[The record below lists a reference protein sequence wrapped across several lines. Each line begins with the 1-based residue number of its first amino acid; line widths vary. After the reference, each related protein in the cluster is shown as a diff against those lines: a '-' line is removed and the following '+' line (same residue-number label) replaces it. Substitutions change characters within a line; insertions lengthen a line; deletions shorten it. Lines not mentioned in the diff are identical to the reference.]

1 MGCLHGRRRDPDPR
15 HRRLDA
21 IILTVLVYVLGLA
34 CIGFAI
40 AVMERGRRFRAPA
53 LHIWLVASSYV
64 ALAVLTMSVVEDVE
78 DQLWASASFLAGIGS
93 LITMIRHYRR

>member
-1 MGCLHGRRRDPDPR
+1 M
-15 HRRLDA
+15 
-21 IILTVLVYVLGLA
+21 LGLA

-64 ALAVLTMSVVEDVE
+64 ALAVLTMSVVEDVDE
-78 DQLWASASFLAGIGS
+78 QLWACFAFVLGIGS